1 MPWVQQELELVRPE
15 VLVALGATAAEALL
29 GKGVAVMR
37 DRGKP
42 LDSDLAPTVLVTTH
56 PSAVLRAR
64 GDRAA
69 TLDGLVRDLSVA
81 GQVLAR
87 AG

>member
-1 MPWVQQELELVRPE
+1 
-15 VLVALGATAAEALL
+15 
-29 GKGVAVMR
+29 VAVMR

-42 LDSDLAPTVLVTTH
+42 LDSDLAPTVLVTIH

-69 TLDGLVRDLSVA
+69 MLDGLVRDLSIA
-81 GQVLAR
+81 GRALAA